1 MYLEGD
7 DNGDEQKTPQ
17 IVIAKQ
23 GLGRIIS
30 PARKAP
36 NKGLDSGCL
45 QLLHQLTCISPIF
58 LWNVDLQY
66 DKKTLFRTQFLQKG
80 SICKNVE

>member
-1 MYLEGD
+1 MFLEGD

-36 NKGLDSGCL
+36 NKG
-45 QLLHQLTCISPIF
+45 
-58 LWNVDLQY
+58 
-66 DKKTLFRTQFLQKG
+66 
-80 SICKNVE
+80 

>member
-1 MYLEGD
+1 MFLEGD
-7 DNGDEQKTPQ
+7 DNGDGQKTPQ

-36 NKGLDSGCL
+36 YKGLDNSCL
-45 QLLHQLTCISPIF
+45 QLLHQLTCISPRF
-58 LWNVDLQY
+58 LWNVDHQY
-66 DKKTLFRTQFLQKG
+66 DKKLYLELNFFKKAAYART
-80 SICKNVE
+80 